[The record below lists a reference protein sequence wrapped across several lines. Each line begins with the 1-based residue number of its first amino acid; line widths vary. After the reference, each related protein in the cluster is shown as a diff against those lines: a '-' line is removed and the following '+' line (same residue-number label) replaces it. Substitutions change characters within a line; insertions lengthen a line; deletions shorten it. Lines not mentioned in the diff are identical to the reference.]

1 MIDKLLDRIAS
12 YHVWRF
18 ILVFAVLEIIGA
30 VYLLYLI
37 FVVLVGKM

>member
-1 MIDKLLDRIAS
+1 MIDKLLDKIEA

-30 VYLLYLI
+30 VYL
-37 FVVLVGKM
+37 VLWNICNY